1 MRNSEVIRQWKVLR
15 SIEVGRLTTIAE
27 LARELHVTDRT
38 IRRDIEALQEAGFPI
53 YDETADR
60 RRVWRLLEP
69 SRRRVMQGFTLSE
82 LAALYFGR
90 NLMSFLGG
98 SPLAQDL
105 DSAFEKIRQA
115 LPERSLPYLERIQ
128 DLFAAR
134 PDPSKDYSRKRGV
147 IESLIDAVL
156 HQRRIKVDYFSFHSQ
171 RAKSYLLDPYRV
183 VYFRG
188 GLYVYARAAEYDE
201 VRTFAVERIRA
212 IDVLDSTFEMPK
224 NFDVGDYAR
233 AAFGIAGGEAQ
244 EVELHFGA
252 HVAGYIRERVWHES
266 QELEEHAG
274 GDVRLRLRVA
284 LGVDLRAWIKGFLP
298 HVRVLRPA
306 ALREELARELAA
318 AIAQFGADSPAAER
332 GPTEAHKPSA

>member
-1 MRNSEVIRQWKVLR
+1 MRNNEVIRQWKVLR

-27 LARELHVTDRT
+27 LARELKVTDRT

-69 SRRRVMQGFTLSE
+69 SRRRVMQGFTLAE

-98 SPLAQDL
+98 SPLAADL
-105 DSAFEKIRQA
+105 ESAFEKIRQA

-156 HQRRIKVDYFSFHSQ
+156 HQRRVKVDYFSFHSQ
-171 RAKSYLLDPYRV
+171 RAKTYLLDPYRV

-224 NFDVGDYAR
+224 GFDVGEYAR
-233 AAFGIAGGEAQ
+233 GAFGIAGGQAED
-244 EVELHFGA
+244 VELRFA
-252 HVAGYIRERVWHES
+252 APVAGYIRERVWHES
-266 QELEEHAG
+266 QELEELPG
-274 GDVRLRLRVA
+274 GDVHLRLRVA
-284 LGVDLRAWIKGFLP
+284 PGVDLRAWIKGFVP
-298 HVRVLRPA
+298 HVTVLRPA
-306 ALREELARELAA
+306 GLRDEIARELREALA
-318 AIAQFGADSPAAER
+318 GLAPDPRGTSREPASQA
-332 GPTEAHKPSA
+332 